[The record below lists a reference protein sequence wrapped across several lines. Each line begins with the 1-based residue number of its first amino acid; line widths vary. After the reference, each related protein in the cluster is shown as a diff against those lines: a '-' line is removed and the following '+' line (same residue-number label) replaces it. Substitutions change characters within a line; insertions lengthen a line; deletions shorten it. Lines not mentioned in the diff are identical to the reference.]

1 MKVIGNLTKDAI
13 IRAAVS
19 EGLTFTQAVG
29 TPVDVDTVATTS
41 AKITFDSSNNKVVV
55 VYTDQ
60 GNSYQGKAV
69 VGTVDPSNNSIS
81 FGTPVTFYSGEVGN
95 DFFDVTFDSNSN
107 KVVIVYQKC

>member
-19 EGLTFTQAVG
+19 EGLTFTQAAG

-41 AKITFDSSNNKVVV
+41 ARIAFDSSNNKVVV

-60 GNSYQGKAV
+60 RQWV
-69 VGTVDPSNNSIS
+69 
-81 FGTPVTFYSGEVGN
+81 SG
-95 DFFDVTFDSNSN
+95 
-107 KVVIVYQKC
+107 